1 MGIVERFAQ
10 AIDDEDHATAA
21 NCLDADGE
29 YDTGDQVISGVN
41 AILESFKT
49 AADAGRRTFDSIIFT
64 HKISP
69 DAPLDIRFIDVLNAT
84 EKNSFSTTRC
94 TSPFRIGAG
103 SVTCA

>member
-10 AIDDEDHATAA
+10 ALDDEDYATAA

-64 HKISP
+64 HKISR
-69 DAPLDIRFIDVLNAT
+69 DAPLDIRFIDVLKRNGEEFVLDHT
-84 EKNSFSTTRC
+84 MH
-94 TSPFRIGAG
+94 
-103 SVTCA
+103 VTLSDRGRVCHA